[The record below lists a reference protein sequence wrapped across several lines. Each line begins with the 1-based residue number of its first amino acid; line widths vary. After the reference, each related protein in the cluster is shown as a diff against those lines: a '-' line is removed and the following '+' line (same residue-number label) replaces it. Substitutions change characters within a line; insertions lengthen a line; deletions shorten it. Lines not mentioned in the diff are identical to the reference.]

1 MCRAW
6 PGFRCSNH
14 PSKKVRQSAR
24 RLWKAEQRHEA
35 ATEAVEAFA
44 AEHGEDWAN
53 EPGAAT
59 LIQNQKEAATAV
71 EAERKGWEEDRTEY
85 NLTLKGREELVQQE
99 QSEDPKEAATAAA
112 ERNAAEQR
120 IEEQKRI
127 ARVLQNPEVNL
138 PQKVWVAQSSAR
150 QTKKELDALKASY
163 SETTHEL
170 EALLR
175 ERASRQKRG
184 SDLNAEQKEELAR
197 LMKEQARLAERI
209 KQTEAHY
216 EAVMAWL
223 NRTLE
228 KGWDDALN
236 LNEKFGHRLIDVL
249 I

>member
-1 MCRAW
+1 MLPVEETPEQDLC
-6 PGFRCSNH
+6 CYS
-14 PSKKVRQSAR
+14 RQP
-24 RLWKAEQRHEA
+24 EQVPIYLACCGSPDASED
-35 ATEAVEAFA
+35 TSDPWDEVE
-44 AEHGEDWAN
+44 EGD
-53 EPGAAT
+53 
-59 LIQNQKEAATAV
+59 
-71 EAERKGWEEDRTEY
+71 
-85 NLTLKGREELVQQE
+85 ELVQQE

-170 EALLR
+170 EALLH